1 MIRLYRK
8 NNNGD
13 PCIWAIEANGS
24 RHVKVLYGILGKTI
38 RSELIPVTLRDT
50 KTEIASK
57 VNDKR
62 KQGYIELS
70 EVKDDIVTP
79 PVEDVLDSP
88 NLTAILAIYLKK
100 YLPDSRSNTNN
111 DTLLPMLAKTYTNNC
126 FKYANAFL
134 GQFKINGLRCII
146 RATYTSGDMFKP
158 RRLTFQS
165 REGIYWTTLTDLED
179 YLLSVFPTKFVQ
191 RMIDESIA
199 LDGEVYLPGHSVNEI
214 NHFVKDAT
222 CEQNKLLQYW
232 CYDVAIENMIQYAR
246 IEYIQTLFN
255 SNIVRPNSIYDHL
268 NNKERF
274 VVLPVDSIVDDK
286 TAVTKRNNYIAL
298 GFEGLIMRNPNL
310 EYGFGS
316 RSVKT
321 MLKFKETTDGKFTIV
336 DIYKEPKRNV
346 PILLC
351 RNDINDET
359 FETRLSDSY
368 ENQRK
373 VLADKNKYIGT
384 EVFISYGERS
394 GVSRVPFH
402 IKDVTLI

>member
-13 PCIWAIEANGS
+13 PCIWAIEANGA

-50 KTEIASK
+50 KTEIVSK

-70 EVKDDIVTP
+70 EVRDDIVTP

-88 NLTAILAIYLKK
+88 QLTGVLTIYLKK
-100 YLPDSRSNTNN
+100 YLPANRSNSNN

-146 RATYTSGDMFKP
+146 RATYAGGDMFKP

-165 REGIYWTTLTDLED
+165 REGIYWNTLTNLED
-179 YLLSVFPTKFVQ
+179 YLLSVFPAKFVQ

-232 CYDVAIENMIQYAR
+232 CYDVAVESMIQYAR

-255 SNIVRPNSIYDHL
+255 SNIIKPNNIQDHL

-274 VVLPVDSIVDDK
+274 VVLPVDSIVDDT

-310 EYGFGS
+310 EYAFGS

-321 MLKFKETTDGKFTIV
+321 MLKFKETTDGKFTII
-336 DIYKEPKRNV
+336 DIYKEPKRDV

-351 RNDINDET
+351 RNDINNET
-359 FETRLSDSY
+359 FETRLSDSWD
-368 ENQRK
+368 NQKK
-373 VLADKNKYIGT
+373 VLADKDKYIGT
-384 EVFISYGERS
+384 EVFIRFGERS
-394 GVSRVPFH
+394 GITRVPFH
-402 IKDVTLI
+402 IRDVTLI